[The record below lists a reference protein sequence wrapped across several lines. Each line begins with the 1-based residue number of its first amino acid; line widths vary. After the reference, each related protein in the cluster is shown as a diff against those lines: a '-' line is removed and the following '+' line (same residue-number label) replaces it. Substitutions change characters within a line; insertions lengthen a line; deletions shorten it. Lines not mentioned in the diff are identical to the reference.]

1 MLAPGTLDRV
11 TSVLEKGS
19 PHFLV
24 IGGGPAGTSFATTA
38 AARGAAVT
46 VVEKDIVG
54 GAAHLHD
61 CIPSKTMTAS
71 AVRVS
76 VLRDAAKL
84 GLALEPR
91 PIDVGTLSSRIK
103 TITGDI
109 NRSLVQLLESQSV
122 ELVRGRGSLIDPHT
136 AAVETDDGQ
145 RTIDFDAALIS
156 TGSIPRVPPWAP
168 VDGKRILTTRDA
180 YDLAEI
186 PDHMIVIGSG
196 VTGVEFVHIFQSLG
210 SRVTL
215 VVSRQQILP
224 HRDPEVAAVL
234 EEDFLERGVK
244 LLIGARAESIDAEGE
259 EVVVRCDDGRV
270 VRGSHALLAI
280 GSVPVTDGLGLEEAG
295 VETDH
300 GYIRVDEMQR
310 SSQRHIYA
318 AGDCTGQM
326 PLSSVAAM
334 QGRKIALDALG
345 IPVEPLDY
353 SKVAQAVFTE
363 PEIASVGL
371 EEVVAAAEGRKVRT
385 TKVPFTANDRA
396 VLQGFTRGFVKVIS
410 DPATGVVLGGTIVGH
425 RASELIATIALAV
438 NVRSTVQQ
446 LVETLMVHPSMS
458 EAIADAAD

>member
-1 MLAPGTLDRV
+1 V
-11 TSVLEKGS
+11 TNPERRP

-24 IGGGPAGTSFATTA
+24 LGGGPAGTSFATTA

-54 GAAHLHD
+54 GGAHLLD

-71 AVRVS
+71 AIRVS

-84 GLALEPR
+84 GLTIEPKR
-91 PIDVGTLSSRIK
+91 VDVGDLARRIK
-103 TITGDI
+103 SITGDI
-109 NRSLVQLLESQSV
+109 NRSLVELLDSQSV
-122 ELVRGRGSLIDPHT
+122 EMISGRGRLTDTHT
-136 AAVETDDGQ
+136 ALVTSEGGE
-145 RTIDFDAALIS
+145 RRISFDTALIS
-156 TGSIPRVPPWAP
+156 TGSVPRVPPWAP
-168 VDGKRILTTRDA
+168 VDGKRVLTTRDA
-180 YDLAEI
+180 YDLPEV
-186 PDHMIVIGSG
+186 PEHLIVIGSG

-224 HRDPEVAAVL
+224 HRDPEVAAVM
-234 EEDFLERGVK
+234 EEDFLDRGVK
-244 LLIGARAESIDAEGE
+244 LLIGARAEAIDADGD

-280 GSVPVTDGLGLEEAG
+280 GSLPLTDDLGLDDAG
-295 VETDH
+295 VETDG
-300 GYIRVDEMQR
+300 GYVVVDAMQR
-310 SSQRHIYA
+310 TSVPHIYA

-334 QGRKIALDALG
+334 QGRKIALEALG
-345 IPVEPLDY
+345 VPVTPIDY

-363 PEIASVGL
+363 PEVASVGL
-371 EEVVAAAEGRKVRT
+371 EEVEAAAEGRKVRT
-385 TKVPFTANDRA
+385 TKVPFTANERA

-438 NVRSTVQQ
+438 NARVTVSQ
-446 LVETLMVHPSMS
+446 LVDTLMIHPSMS
-458 EAIADAAD
+458 EAITDAAE

>member
-1 MLAPGTLDRV
+1 
-11 TSVLEKGS
+11 
-19 PHFLV
+19 
-24 IGGGPAGTSFATTA
+24 
-38 AARGAAVT
+38 
-46 VVEKDIVG
+46 
-54 GAAHLHD
+54 
-61 CIPSKTMTAS
+61 
-71 AVRVS
+71 
-76 VLRDAAKL
+76 
-84 GLALEPR
+84 
-91 PIDVGTLSSRIK
+91 
-103 TITGDI
+103 
-109 NRSLVQLLESQSV
+109 
-122 ELVRGRGSLIDPHT
+122 
-136 AAVETDDGQ
+136 
-145 RTIDFDAALIS
+145 LIS
-156 TGSIPRVPPWAP
+156 TGSVPRVPPWAA

-180 YDLAEI
+180 YDLPEI
-186 PDHMIVIGSG
+186 PEHIIVIGSG

-210 SRVTL
+210 AQVTL

-244 LLIGARAESIDAEGE
+244 LLIGARAESAEVEGD

-280 GSVPVTDGLGLEEAG
+280 GSVPLTEGLGLEKAG

-310 SSQRHIYA
+310 TSVPHIYA

-345 IPVEPLDY
+345 VPVTPLDY

-371 EEVVAAAEGRKVRT
+371 EEVEAAADGRKVRT
-385 TKVPFTANDRA
+385 PDVPFTANERA
-396 VLQGFTRGFVKVIS
+396 VLQGSTRGFVKVIS

-425 RASELIATIALAV
+425 RASELIATVALAV
-438 NVRSTVQQ
+438 NVRATVQQ
-446 LVETLMVHPSMS
+446 LVETLMIHPSMS
-458 EAIADAAD
+458 EAITDAAD

>member
-1 MLAPGTLDRV
+1 M
-11 TSVLEKGS
+11 TSSFEKRS
-19 PHFLV
+19 PQFLV

-54 GAAHLHD
+54 GAAHLYD

-76 VLRDAAKL
+76 VLRDASKL
-84 GLALEPR
+84 GLTLEPR
-91 PIDVGTLSSRIK
+91 SIDVGNLSSRIK
-103 TITGDI
+103 AITGDI
-109 NRSLVQLLESQSV
+109 NQSLVELLESQSV
-122 ELVRGRGSLIDPHT
+122 ELVEGRGSLIDAHT
-136 AAVETDDGQ
+136 ATVETPDGE
-145 RTIDFDAALIS
+145 RRISFDKALIS
-156 TGSIPRVPPWAP
+156 TGSVPRVPPWAA

-180 YDLAEI
+180 YDLPEI
-186 PDHMIVIGSG
+186 PEHIIVIGSG

-210 SRVTL
+210 AQVTL

-244 LLIGARAESIDAEGE
+244 LLIGARAESAEVEGD

-280 GSVPVTDGLGLEEAG
+280 GSVPLTEGLGLEKAG

-310 SSQRHIYA
+310 TSVPHIYA

-345 IPVEPLDY
+345 VPVTPLDY

-371 EEVVAAAEGRKVRT
+371 EEVEAAAEGRKVRT
-385 TKVPFTANDRA
+385 TKVPFTANERA

-425 RASELIATIALAV
+425 RASELIATVALAV
-438 NVRSTVQQ
+438 NVRATVQQ
-446 LVETLMVHPSMS
+446 LVETLMIHPSMS
-458 EAIADAAD
+458 EAITDAAD

>member
-1 MLAPGTLDRV
+1 M
-11 TSVLEKGS
+11 TSSFEKRS
-19 PHFLV
+19 PQFLV

-54 GAAHLHD
+54 GAAHLYD

-76 VLRDAAKL
+76 VLRDASKL
-84 GLALEPR
+84 GLTLEPR
-91 PIDVGTLSSRIK
+91 SIDVGNLSSRIK
-103 TITGDI
+103 AITGDI
-109 NRSLVQLLESQSV
+109 NQSLVELLESQSV
-122 ELVRGRGSLIDPHT
+122 ELVEGRGSLIDAHT
-136 AAVETDDGQ
+136 ATVETPDGE
-145 RTIDFDAALIS
+145 RRISFDKALIS
-156 TGSIPRVPPWAP
+156 TGSVPRVPPWAA

-180 YDLAEI
+180 YDLPEI
-186 PDHMIVIGSG
+186 PEHIIVIGSG

-210 SRVTL
+210 AQVTL

-234 EEDFLERGVK
+234 EEDFLERGVE
-244 LLIGARAESIDAEGE
+244 LLIGARAESAEVEGD

-280 GSVPVTDGLGLEEAG
+280 GSVPLTEGLGLEKAG

-310 SSQRHIYA
+310 TSVPHIYA

-345 IPVEPLDY
+345 VPVTPLDY

-371 EEVVAAAEGRKVRT
+371 EEVEAAAEGRKVRT
-385 TKVPFTANDRA
+385 TKVPFTANERA

-425 RASELIATIALAV
+425 RASELIATVALAV
-438 NVRSTVQQ
+438 NVRATVQQ
-446 LVETLMVHPSMS
+446 LVETLMIHPSMS
-458 EAIADAAD
+458 EAITDAAD